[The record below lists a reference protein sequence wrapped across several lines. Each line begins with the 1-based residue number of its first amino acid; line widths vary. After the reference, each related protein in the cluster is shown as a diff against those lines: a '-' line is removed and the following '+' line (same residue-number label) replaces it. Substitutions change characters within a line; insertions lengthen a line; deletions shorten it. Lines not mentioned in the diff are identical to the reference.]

1 MSTPFSAGPQ
11 ALGYLHQARYALFA
25 LLSDDRAEA
34 AVAIEGLDDVTVEGE
49 GFIRL
54 DQLKHHIKEA
64 ATLTDSSPELWKTL
78 RVWSDS
84 LYRNEWKPEEV
95 TLNLITTAQA
105 GGDSVAAFLKK
116 GKGRDEAKAYK
127 QLLEIA
133 NTSSNQKL
141 LPAFEAFKALRI
153 GQQERL
159 IGAITIVDS
168 ASNIQDIVSL
178 IKKEIRRSTAAENID
193 SLYERLEGW
202 WFDKVVMHLLNESK
216 QPITLLEL
224 DEKIVSIADQFKR
237 DSLPIDYAYDEPSE
251 GYFTDNDNRI
261 FVQQLNHLKL
271 NTKRVRNAVLD
282 YYRAFEQRSRWV
294 REKLYID
301 DELTFYEKRLK
312 QEWGRYIATLEDE
325 FDEISTDDNCMKFG
339 RRVLTWM
346 ESADLPIRSKMPM
359 NHEYVTRGSY
369 HILADMHPPDIYWHP
384 KFIEYL
390 DTILATK

>member
-11 ALGYLHQARYALFA
+11 ALGYLHQARYALYA

-34 AVAIEGLDDVTVEGE
+34 AVAVEGLDDVTVEGD
-49 GFIRL
+49 GLLKL
-54 DQLKHHIKEA
+54 DQLKHHIREA
-64 ATLTDSSPELWKTL
+64 ATLTDYSPELWKTL

-105 GGDSVAAFLKK
+105 GDDSVAAFLRK
-116 GKGRDEAKAYK
+116 GEGRDQVKAHK
-127 QLLEIA
+127 QLLSIA
-133 NTSSNQKL
+133 DKSSNHKL

-168 ASNIQDIVSL
+168 APNIQDIVSL
-178 IKKEIRRSTAAENID
+178 IKKELRRSTAAEYID

-216 QPITLLEL
+216 LPITQLEL
-224 DEKIVSIADQFKR
+224 DEKIVLIADQFKR
-237 DSLPIDYAYDEPSE
+237 DSLPIDYAYDEPAE
-251 GYFTDNDNRI
+251 GYFTDSDNRV

-325 FDEISTDDNCMKFG
+325 FDEIISDDNCMMFG

-346 ESADLPIRSKMPM
+346 ESVDLPIRSKMPM

-369 HILADMHPPDIYWHP
+369 HILADVHPPDIYWHP
-384 KFIEYL
+384 KFVEYL
-390 DTILATK
+390 DVILATK